1 MLQPYEMP
9 AATSESIERA
19 LATAEAERRAA
30 RHAAYNDAFDR
41 ADVPLA
47 RMLDLAEEF
56 DIERLRVT
64 FRIVAALH
72 GRTL

>member
-1 MLQPYEMP
+1 MLQTYEQP
-9 AATSESIERA
+9 AATLDSIARAERA
-19 LATAEAERRAA
+19 ADRERRQA

-56 DIERLRVT
+56 DIERLKVT
-64 FRIVAALH
+64 LRIVAALH
-72 GRTL
+72 GHLS

>member
-1 MLQPYEMP
+1 MLQSYETTGP
-9 AATSESIERA
+9 TSESIVRA
-19 LATAEAERRAA
+19 ARAAESERRAT
-30 RHAAYNDAFDR
+30 RHAVYNDAFDR

-72 GRTL
+72 GHTL